1 MKVFLYRCAAAA
13 AMLLAVSCTKGNFLD
28 TDMSEGEVS
37 VSAPLSELNIPSA
50 SFLQSEP
57 VSGSLEF
64 FSNYNWKAEVL
75 QNWIGISNESDINL
89 SEVTKSY
96 SIPFTAEDNT
106 GSTPRTATILISS
119 SDKRL
124 EIKVTQEAFKPNLQ
138 LASAAEI
145 AVPCE
150 GGEYEAEITSNTN
163 WNVRT
168 ADGASAEVTLISS
181 NGVKSASFRFR
192 IGSNLDE
199 TGDKTATLVIS
210 APGCED
216 IAITVKQARYKV

>member
-13 AMLLAVSCTKGNFLD
+13 AMLLAVSCSEGNFLD
-28 TDMSEGEVS
+28 TDMSEGGVN
-37 VSAPLSELNIPSA
+37 VSALLSELNIPSA

-89 SEVTKSY
+89 SGVTKAY
-96 SIPFTAEDNT
+96 SIPFQAEDNT

-124 EIKVTQEAFKPNLQ
+124 ELKITQEAFKPTLL
-138 LASAAEI
+138 LASAAEVT
-145 AVPCE
+145 VPCE
-150 GGEYEAEITSNTN
+150 GGEYEAEITSNTS
-163 WNVRT
+163 WSVRT
-168 ADGASAEVTLISS
+168 ADGASAEITLISS
-181 NGVKSASFRFR
+181 NGVKSASFRFKV
-192 IGSNLDE
+192 GSNLDE
-199 TGDKTATLVIS
+199 NEDKTATIVIS

-216 IAITVKQARYKV
+216 IAITVKQARYRV